1 MSVVTGGVPRARSA
15 VGFFLPGLHFVNFV
29 FSFDVGD
36 TLKDAFL
43 RQVAV
48 QLPNYVSMCSLLLSG
63 IHVIELFE
71 SLSDRSWL

>member
-1 MSVVTGGVPRARSA
+1 MSSVVTGVVPRARSA
-15 VGFFLPGLHFVNFV
+15 VGFFLPALHFVNFV

-48 QLPNYVSMCSLLLSG
+48 QLVVPLRV
-63 IHVIELFE
+63 V
-71 SLSDRSWL
+71 